1 MGDYNLEE
9 IKWKD
14 IRISDILTIPI
25 WILFSSISGMG
36 GAMIIAYTEVFRKLC
51 HERGSI
57 KDIKN
62 E

>member
-51 HERGSI
+51 HEREL
-57 KDIKN
+57 D
-62 E
+62 